1 MGHAAPMC
9 WLSVLLRSAR
19 RFLRSLIAM
28 VFTAPYASRSPVLKP
43 ASLPCWASILRL
55 RHCCLSPHSD
65 SELPRMVALGAIVL
79 IRAQFCSPAGGK
91 AGHRCVVPS
100 ALRMPSV
107 AIPDCQS
114 RMRPILALVV
124 SLFYSVMTPR

>member
-1 MGHAAPMC
+1 MH

-19 RFLRSLIAM
+19 RFWRSLIAM
-28 VFTAPYASRSPVLKP
+28 VFTAPYALRSPVLKP
-43 ASLPCWASILRL
+43 ASLPCWASISQL

-79 IRAQFCSPAGGK
+79 IRAQFCSAAGGK
-91 AGHRCVVPS
+91 AGHRCVAPS

-107 AIPDCQS
+107 AIPGCQS
-114 RMRPILALVV
+114 RMRPILTLVV